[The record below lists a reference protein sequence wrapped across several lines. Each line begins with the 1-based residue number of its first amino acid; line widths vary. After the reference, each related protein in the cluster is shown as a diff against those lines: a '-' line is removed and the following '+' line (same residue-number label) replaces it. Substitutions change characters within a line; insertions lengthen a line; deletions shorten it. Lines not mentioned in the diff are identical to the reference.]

1 MAFASIKANAKGGKD
16 FEPVPAGVHMA
27 ICTQVIDLGFQ
38 ESFNKKYAPKRQVY
52 IKFEIPDVI
61 VEWEK
66 DGEKKSGP
74 ATIGRKFGLSI
85 SEKSHLRP
93 FLVGWRGKDFTAE
106 EEQDFEITS
115 IVGKLCQLSI
125 VHEKSDD
132 NKKTYAKI
140 SGAFALIQLQ
150 KDELKKNPAKSK
162 PSQPLIVYSPD
173 AHDQK
178 MWEALPEWT
187 QKMIENRVEQS
198 ESTTDDGGG
207 YDGTESQAGTTATE
221 DFNDDI
227 PF

>member
-1 MAFASIKANAKGGKD
+1 MAFASIKANSKGGKD
-16 FEPVPAGVHMA
+16 FDPVPAGVHMA

-52 IKFEIPDVI
+52 IKFEIPDVQ

-66 DGEKKSGP
+66 KGEKHTGP

-93 FLVGWRGKDFTAE
+93 FLVGWRGKDFTKE
-106 EEQDFEITS
+106 EEDGFEITS
-115 IVGKLCQLSI
+115 IIGKLCQLS
-125 VHEKSDD
+125 VAHEQSKDG
-132 NKKTYAKI
+132 KKVYASI
-140 SGAFALIQLQ
+140 SGAFSLIQLQ
-150 KDELKKNPAKSK
+150 KDELKKNPAKAK
-162 PSQPLIVYSPD
+162 PSSPLLVYSPE

-178 MWEALPEWT
+178 IFEQLPEWL
-187 QKMIENRVEQS
+187 QKMIAERVTE
-198 ESTTDDGGG
+198 EPAADDGAG
-207 YDGTESQAGTTATE
+207 YDSSADSQAQ